1 MLRTMFGRERIY
13 EHRPFEAVAHGALG
27 LSMGVGLDD
36 FLYHSY
42 GIRHLSPITN
52 RHEYE
57 EIIPAGTRYPLEE
70 AVEIVLA
77 ASRQGQEAIEL
88 VIGEVEEGASGITE
102 VMFGDHA
109 ILMVEDG
116 LELHRVVPLN
126 DEDGART
133 VAHLDPP
140 GVPGVDRI
148 QAKFNV
154 DNNRMLRVT
163 VTDLESDR
171 ILLRA
176 AAVVELR

>member
-1 MLRTMFGRERIY
+1 MLSGNKPIRGIL
-13 EHRPFEAVAHGALG
+13 AAGI
-27 LSMGVGLDD
+27 GVHDI
-36 FLYHSY
+36 LYHSY
-42 GIRHLSPITN
+42 GIRHRIPDST
-52 RHEYE
+52 RTEYD
-57 EIIPAGTRYPLEE
+57 EIIAAGTRYPLDEP
-70 AVEIVLA
+70 VEVILT
-77 ASRQGQEAIEL
+77 ASRENQDAIEL

-116 LELHRVVPLN
+116 MELHRVVPLN

-148 QAKFNV
+148 QAEFNV

-163 VTDLESDR
+163 VTDMHTER